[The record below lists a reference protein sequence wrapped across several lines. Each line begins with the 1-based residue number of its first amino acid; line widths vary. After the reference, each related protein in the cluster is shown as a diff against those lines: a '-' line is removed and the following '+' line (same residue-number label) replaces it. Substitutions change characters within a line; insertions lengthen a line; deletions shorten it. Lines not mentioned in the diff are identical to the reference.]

1 MKYSVVFS
9 IPVHEKFEVIVDQI
23 ININHFNPNCAI
35 VLHLSK
41 KFDYAGTAMPEEQ
54 FSQIANG
61 FGNVYINENR
71 LDTVYYNIVHTHVS
85 NYEYIASRADFEY
98 FVLTASN
105 EEFVRPGLYDLISAY
120 PCGFN
125 YEFLQSRVHWMHQEK
140 ALHDPVISDICRYFG
155 QDISQVV
162 SAQVE
167 GTFFTK
173 ELFGKVIEVLKQVY
187 PVTGAE
193 PAVLYPREEIYYHAI
208 AYFLMEDKT
217 KIFRARMTYVAF
229 NIVGLMPYVWT
240 IRKVMTRSLTDYSV
254 KRVSRKLNDPNRS
267 YIRCQC
273 GNYFDEVHS
282 ILPDARRV
290 PVAAIYGYSIF
301 LFLNNWARGLRR
313 RILRKTSPY
322 KDNVNAWSR
331 WR

>member
-41 KFDYAGTAMPEEQ
+41 KFDYSGTVLSEEQ
-54 FSQIANG
+54 FRQIVEG
-61 FGNVYINENR
+61 FGNVFINENR
-71 LDTVYYNIVHTHVS
+71 MDTAFYNIVHTHVS
-85 NYEYIASRADFEY
+85 NYEYIASKVNFEY

-105 EEFVRPGLYDLISAY
+105 EEFIRPGLYDMISAY

-125 YEFLQSRVHWMHQEK
+125 YEFLQSRVRWVHQEK
-140 ALHDPVISDICRYFG
+140 ALRDPVVSDICRYFG
-155 QDISQVV
+155 QDMSQVV

-173 ELFGKVIEVLKQVY
+173 ELFGKVVEVLKQVY

-193 PAVLYPREEIYYHAI
+193 PAVLYPREEVYYHEI

-229 NIVGLMPYVWT
+229 DIVGYVPYVWT

-254 KRVSRKLNDPNRS
+254 KRVSRELNDPNRS
-267 YIRCQC
+267 YVRCQC
-273 GNYFDEVHS
+273 GNYFDEVHN
-282 ILPDARRV
+282 ILPETRRV
-290 PVAAIYGYSIF
+290 STAAVYGYSTI
-301 LFLNNWARGLRR
+301 LFLNNWARKLKRWIFR
-313 RILRKTSPY
+313 QTKY
-322 KDNVNAWSR
+322 KDDVNAWSR

>member
-41 KFDYAGTAMPEEQ
+41 KFDYAGTAMSEEQ
-54 FSQIANG
+54 FSQIAND

-71 LDTVYYNIVHTHVS
+71 LDTAYYNIVHTHVA

-105 EEFVRPGLYDLISAY
+105 EEFVRSGLYDMISAY

-125 YEFLQSRVHWMHQEK
+125 YEFLRSRVRWMHQEK
-140 ALHDPVISDICRYFG
+140 ALHDPVVSYICRYFG
-155 QDISQVV
+155 RDMSEVV

-173 ELFGKVIEVLKQVY
+173 ELFGKVIKVLKQVY

-193 PAVLYPREEIYYHAI
+193 PAVLYPREEVYYHTI

-229 NIVGLMPYVWT
+229 NIVGLVPCVWT
-240 IRKVMTRSLTDYSV
+240 IRKVMTHALTDFSV
-254 KRVSRKLNDPNRS
+254 KRIGRKLNDPNRS

-273 GNYFDEVHS
+273 GHYLNEVRS
-282 ILPDARRV
+282 ILPNARRV
-290 PVAAIYGYSIF
+290 PAAAVYGYSAL
-301 LFLNNWARGLRR
+301 LFLNDWARKIRR
-313 RILRKTSPY
+313 RIIRKADPY
-322 KDNVNAWSR
+322 NNVDAWSK